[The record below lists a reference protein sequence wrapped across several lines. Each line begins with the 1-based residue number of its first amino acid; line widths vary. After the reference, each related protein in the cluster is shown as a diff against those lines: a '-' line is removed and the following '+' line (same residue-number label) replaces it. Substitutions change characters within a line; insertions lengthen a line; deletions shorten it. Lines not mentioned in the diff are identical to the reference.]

1 MNPKFDEV
9 ESSDY
14 QYDLPESRIAKYP
27 LSQRSDAKLLV
38 YKDGVIQHT
47 QFHNLPR
54 LLNGDYSLV
63 FNNTRV
69 IAARMH
75 FIRSSGARIE
85 VFLLQPDIATANM
98 QDAMQATGECR
109 WLCMIGNL
117 KKWGD
122 NEVLSLPLAD
132 IGTLHATL
140 LDRGTKQVQFTWAP
154 NDMPWYQVLDLVGRT
169 PLPPY
174 LNREDEE
181 DDKETYQTVY
191 ASQEGAVAAPTA
203 GLHFT
208 DAILREL
215 DEKNVVKHQLTLHV
229 GAGTFQPL
237 QEGLVAGHP
246 MHKEQIIIDIQT
258 IENLMLDTRH
268 RIAVGTTSL
277 RSLESIY
284 WFGHMLENNPE
295 SHFFIPKL
303 YPYEINPASILQREH
318 ALRNVYQYMI
328 RNQIIA
334 LQGETEIMI
343 MPGYN
348 MQNADSLITNFHQPG
363 STLLVLISAITA
375 GRWRTLYSE
384 ALASDYRFLSYGDSS
399 WLIP

>member
-14 QYDLPESRIAKYP
+14 QYELPESRIAKYP

-38 YKDGVIQHT
+38 YKDGIIQHKR
-47 QFHNLPR
+47 FHDLPQ
-54 LLNGDYSLV
+54 LLNADYSLV

-85 VFLLQPDIATANM
+85 VFLLQPDMANASM
-98 QDAMQATGECR
+98 QDAMQATGACQ
-109 WLCMIGNL
+109 WSCMIGNL
-117 KKWGD
+117 KKWD
-122 NEVLSLPLAD
+122 DSEVLSLPLAD

-140 LDRGTKQVQFTWAP
+140 IDRDTKKVQFTWTP
-154 NDMPWYQVLDLVGRT
+154 NDMPWYQVLELVGRT

-174 LNREDEE
+174 LNRADEE
-181 DDKETYQTVY
+181 NDKETYQTVY

-208 DAILREL
+208 EAILSAL

-237 QEGLVAGHP
+237 QVGLVAGHP
-246 MHKEQIIIDIQT
+246 MHKEQIIVDIQT
-258 IENLMLDTRH
+258 IENLMLDTLH
-268 RIAVGTTSL
+268 RIAIGTTSL

-284 WFGHMLENNPE
+284 WYGHMLERNPE
-295 SHFFIPKL
+295 AHFFIPKL
-303 YPYEINPASILQREH
+303 YPYKIDPSSILSREH
-318 ALRNVYQYMI
+318 ALRNVHQYMI
-328 RNQIIA
+328 QNKILA

-375 GRWRTLYSE
+375 GRWRALYTE
-384 ALASDYRFLSYGDSS
+384 ALACDYRFLSYGDSS